1 MTTEIAQVDSRA
13 PQRAAS
19 SIVLVSIVVGL
30 VAGSVWSR
38 WAPTVAQVSADSS
51 LGVSVDATFGVIAIV
66 VGLATGGWAMWRYR
80 QFGFASTLGVFF
92 GALGGTAMML
102 AIGQL
107 LGAPMVRALPVLLL
121 WPIAALLIVVSVGL
135 TVGLGT
141 DSPAVVADDD
151 LEA

>member
-1 MTTEIAQVDSRA
+1 
-13 PQRAAS
+13 
-19 SIVLVSIVVGL
+19 
-30 VAGSVWSR
+30 
-38 WAPTVAQVSADSS
+38 
-51 LGVSVDATFGVIAIV
+51 
-66 VGLATGGWAMWRYR
+66 
-80 QFGFASTLGVFF
+80 
-92 GALGGTAMML
+92 MML

-141 DSPAVVADDD
+141 DSPVVVADDD